1 MLVAPLGE
9 LKRLKRIEHEKHQN
23 KVIEGLL
30 NNFDEEKVEGDN
42 LTIDNCA
49 IAPLK
54 EFKICGRKINQ
65 EIREGYNLANT
76 NKIVSRTIDGIE
88 VINNF
93 DGSISLKGISTRD
106 FSTVGIELVERINI
120 NEENEGFLTVQVLGV
135 PENSENGTINVYY
148 FGVLKDKEVRSNNI
162 DNGKTIRI
170 ELRCDLGA
178 EIDCT
183 IRPFIVK
190 GSYTAET
197 LPPYEQFGQSPST
210 EFESPLE
217 YVGGNQDVEHSN
229 KNVAYNVKYLNP
241 TQEYNPTVMCDYQI
255 EKDRYY
261 VVSCDTENSGQKI
274 YINQGTEAFGIR
286 HITDYTNLNKV
297 CDGSRKSWVVQALND
312 GYHKEMR
319 LINKSSNAN
328 GNSADVFTGYTYNV
342 MIEEID
348 ATTDEDAL
356 KYKPTE
362 YIPHQSET
370 YPLDL
375 TNRNLLPYTYQDT
388 SKELNGIVWTDNG
401 DGSVYAKGIAT
412 QDSSFKLYG
421 ELSNQKIIKGKY
433 LSGGKSS
440 NEVVRIVTFQNNSYT
455 ILANSTG
462 TSTPIN
468 LDAYQEGYIEIVIKA
483 GTEVDTTFYPM
494 LSNFNTDVY
503 APYTEPY
510 EYNLYSKN
518 DCIYYDEE
526 LEKYFVHNDYEKI
539 IADGINFKFTG
550 KSGTAN
556 NNLFIIDNLEIK
568 NKIKKYDNAHIAD
581 IYSNYFMKNS
591 GNFLY
596 SNNLQGIAI
605 RVGGDIVIGFGLGS
619 EIDTVEKA
627 NQFLMENTVEL
638 VYPLAVPTDTEITSK
653 ILIEQLDKLRKIMT
667 HKGTNHFIVTSG
679 NGQSANLKV
688 IAYKDTFKILK
699 EEIDN
704 LKALVLEQEG

>member
-1 MLVAPLGE
+1 MLVMPPKE
-9 LKRLKRIEHEKHQN
+9 RKRREREEYEKQQN
-23 KVIEGLL
+23 EVIEGLL
-30 NNFDEEKVEGDN
+30 NNFDEETVEGDN

-197 LPPYEQFGQSPST
+197 LPPYEAYGQSPSVNNSSLL
-210 EFESPLE
+210 ES
-217 YVGGNQDVEHSN
+217 VGGNQEIKHNNENLVDVTKFAMN
-229 KNVAYNVKYLNP
+229 YPYGNVTYDEIKYGNGIIL
-241 TQEYNPTVMCDYQI
+241 EYNKTNRIIHFHTSKKI
-255 EKDRYY
+255 EKNKKYY
-261 VVSCDTENSGQKI
+261 LKCNYTVLEGNETTKVVGGLLKVSQYVNINSVFTASEDTDTVSL
-274 YINQGTEAFGIR
+274 YIDLSQWLEGTKVA
-286 HITDYTNLNKV
+286 ITDIMFCESDVAPKKYIEH
-297 CDGSRKSWVVQALND
+297 KS
-312 GYHKEMR
+312 
-319 LINKSSNAN
+319 
-328 GNSADVFTGYTYNV
+328 
-342 MIEEID
+342 EI
-348 ATTDEDAL
+348 
-356 KYKPTE
+356 
-362 YIPHQSET
+362 

-375 TNRNLLPYTYQDT
+375 TNKNLLPYPYTET
-388 SKELNGIVWTDNG
+388 SKKMNGIVWIDNK
-401 DGSVYAKGIAT
+401 DGSITAKGIAT

-433 LSGGKSS
+433 LSGGKNS
-440 NEVVRIVTFQNNSYT
+440 NEIIRIVTRQDNNYI
-455 ILANSTG
+455 ILANCVGS
-462 TSTPIN
+462 SAAIN

-494 LSNFNTDVY
+494 ISAFNTDVY
-503 APYTEPY
+503 EKYTEPY

-518 DCIYYDEE
+518 DYIYYDEN
-526 LEKYFVHNDYEKI
+526 LNKYFVHNEYEKI

-556 NNLFIIDNLEIK
+556 NNLFIIDNLEMK

-653 ILIEQLDKLRKIMT
+653 ILIEQLDKLRKIMSY
-667 HKGTNHFIVTSG
+667 KGTNHFIVTSE
-679 NGQSANLKV
+679 NGQSANLKAIV
-688 IAYKDTFKILK
+688 YKDTFKILK

-704 LKALVLEQEG
+704 LKALLLES